1 MNIRSLAHQVGPLSD
16 GLGESADIAAGS
28 PIADSRSL
36 GHGLTHRERLSGLV
50 VGGLFLTLA
59 TAMAILVD
67 WNRPLS
73 WSGLIAVTFCYAV
86 ASKVEFP
93 IGVGWTDA
101 TQLAFVPMLFLVP
114 TALVP
119 AVAGMALLLGLL
131 PDLLRGRSH
140 PGRLISVLENSW
152 YSLAP
157 AGVFIVAGATGP
169 SAADWWIYLL
179 ALGAQMAFDAVGVA
193 LRLWL
198 RSARLPTL
206 ASVFTGWSNVVDVL
220 LSSAGLLGAFAC
232 ADGRP
237 LVILL
242 ILPLFAVIAIFAR
255 DRRARIEGGLE
266 LQNAYR
272 GTAMLLG
279 DFIEADHAYTG
290 SHSRNVVEL
299 SVAVADALKLNPTQC
314 RNVEFGALLHDI
326 GKIAVPESIIE
337 KAGPLNDA
345 EWEIIKCHTIDGQ
358 RMLERVGGVL
368 GAVGVVVRA
377 SHEHYD
383 GRGYPDGLSGDD
395 IPIEARIVSCCD
407 AFSAMTTDRSYRSAM
422 THEAALLEVELHSG
436 TQFDPRVAAA
446 LIESVRKQDAL
457 EVRTRDR
464 TPARV

>member
-16 GLGESADIAAGS
+16 GLGGSADIVADS
-28 PIADSRSL
+28 PVADSRSR
-36 GHGLTHRERLSGLV
+36 GHAMTHRERRSDLV
-50 VGGLFLTLA
+50 VGVLFLTLA
-59 TAMAILVD
+59 IAMAALVD

-73 WSGLIAVTFCYAV
+73 WSALAAVTFCFAV

-93 IGVGWTDA
+93 IGVGWTNP

-119 AVAGMALLLGLL
+119 AVTGVALLLAFL
-131 PDLLRGRSH
+131 PGLLRGRSH
-140 PGRLISVLENSW
+140 PDGVISVLANPW

-157 AGVFIVAGATGP
+157 AAVFIVAGVTSP
-169 SAADWWIYLL
+169 NAADWWIYVL
-179 ALGAQMAFDAVGVA
+179 ALGAQIAFDAVGMA
-193 LRLWL
+193 LRL
-198 RSARLPTL
+198 RLCGRL
-206 ASVFTGWSNVVDVL
+206 ATFSSMATGWSNVVDVL

-232 ADGRP
+232 ADGKP

-457 EVRTRDR
+457 EVRARDR